1 MLHKRTVSGINDDTI
16 QCCLLA
22 KIGFTFEK
30 ALEIAQ
36 GIGAANSNMCKLYW
50 PSANYKPTIA
60 NGEMHPLSK

>member
-1 MLHKRTVSGINDDTI
+1 MLYERTVSGFNDDTI

-22 KIGFTFEK
+22 EIGLTFKK

-36 GIGAANSNMCKLYW
+36 GIGATNSNMYKLYW